1 MESSKLERLLEVKFE
16 TTKLDSQILFMET
29 LNQIVKTPLTISIL
43 NSLNELKSIKQNQL
57 EKLKSK

>member
-16 TTKLDSQILFMET
+16 TTKLDNQILFMET